1 MFWQWGIIMFSQER
15 KFTNQEMKYLKLLST
30 QYKNINSAA
39 THVINLKA
47 ILNLPKGTEHFIS
60 DIHGEFESFNHVIR
74 NASGVIKN
82 QIDTIFGTSLREGEK
97 KSLATLIY
105 YPEKKLEQVCQ
116 VETACE
122 LQDWYKVT
130 LHRLVHI
137 CKVVASKYTRTKV
150 RRALPEEFAYIIE
163 ELLHEDS
170 IGRDKE
176 LYYGEII
183 STIIDLEQANRFII
197 ALANV
202 IQRLAIDKLHV
213 IGDIYDRGP
222 NAAAIMDVLTEYHSV
237 DIQWGNHDIAWIGA
251 GAGCEALIC
260 NVLRVQTNYCNLD
273 TIDEDYGI
281 NLVPLATF
289 AMEKYMDDPC
299 LNFVPKTTEKTISD
313 TDRSMMAK
321 MHKAIAVMQ
330 WKLESQIIQ
339 RRPEFH
345 MEHRLLLEKIDYVH
359 RKIEIDGKLYDLNDV
374 NFPTIDEN
382 DPYTLSPE
390 EMIVMKKIKSSFIN
404 SEKLQKHIRTLY
416 SKGSMYTIS
425 NSNLLFH
432 GSLPMNEDGTLKTVV
447 FRGQQYRGKEYLDE
461 IEMAVREGYF
471 NTAYSESKRE
481 CLDIMWYLWCGED
494 SPLFGKKKMTTFE
507 RYFIDD
513 KEASA
518 EEKNPYYHLR
528 NEEEVCKRILKSFG
542 LDPEKSVIVNG
553 HVPVKVSKGESPMK
567 ANGKL
572 FVIDGGFAKAYQ
584 KVTGIAGYTLIYNS
598 RGMVLVSHEPFVST
612 EEAIEYEKDIH
623 SSMVALQYSQERIRV
638 KDTDVGKELQAE
650 IDELEKLVFA
660 YQNGIIKELYE

>member
-1 MFWQWGIIMFSQER
+1 MFSQER

-82 QIDTIFGTSLREGEK
+82 QINIIFGTSLRESEK

-116 VETACE
+116 AETACE

-281 NLVPLATF
+281 NLIPLATF

-299 LNFVPKTTEKTISD
+299 LNFIPKTTEKAISD

-330 WKLESQIIQ
+330 WKLESQIVQ
-339 RRPEFH
+339 RRPEFN
-345 MEHRLLLEKIDYVH
+345 MDHRLLLEKIDYVH

-374 NFPTIDEN
+374 NFPTIDET

-432 GSLPMNEDGTLKTVV
+432 GSLPMNEDGTLKTVL

-471 NTAYSESKRE
+471 NTAHSESKRE

-623 SSMVALQYSQERIRV
+623 SSTVALQYSQERIRV